1 MWKFQ
6 RLNNHFSFQKAQ
18 HLELQLMS
26 TGQDNVFFFFL
37 QEPNWLAHQ
46 QVFWNIGHA
55 NNITSLDPQLH
66 TQPTCEETSLA
77 FSSGPLKL
85 VRSWTS
91 LGIKDIKENTTQI
104 FINSPQ
110 QLPHLV
116 PRPWSLIKVPS
127 MDVKHKGWC
136 RMPWACPWT
145 GPKFN
150 SHVYKLKRSNWEE
163 NIYCSCCTARCA
175 EKLFFLNLRPN
186 FFSGS
191 NSFCK

>member
-26 TGQDNVFFFFL
+26 TGQDNVFFSFFRS
-37 QEPNWLAHQ
+37 QNDWPISKF
-46 QVFWNIGHA
+46 FWNMGHP
-55 NNITSLDPQLH
+55 NNITSLDPKLH

-91 LGIKDIKENTTQI
+91 LGIKDIKENNTQI

-116 PRPWSLIKVPS
+116 PRPWSEHCWFKVPG

-150 SHVYKLKRSNWEE
+150 SHVYKLKRSNLGEH
-163 NIYCSCCTARCA
+163 ICCSCCTAGCA
-175 EKLFFLNLRPN
+175 EKTFFKKFKTKKVFRQ
-186 FFSGS
+186 
-191 NSFCK
+191 